1 MNPESDVIDIAIQ
14 LSVEWVRHGELLS
27 NIEYTCLG
35 KHTHNADNDFKIISN
50 EKLSELYYFKIS
62 DFDYNK
68 FKDNGIKENRI
79 NILIKAEVN
88 ARITALQEDVYGISE
103 LDLIEKACNPKTF
116 KIEVTRKQAGVLK
129 KLITKQIHH
138 L

>member
-1 MNPESDVIDIAIQ
+1 MNPKSDVIDIAIQ

-35 KHTHNADNDFKIISN
+35 KNKTHNADNDLKIISN
-50 EKLSELYYFKIS
+50 EKLSELYYFQIS

-68 FKDNGIKENRI
+68 FKDNGIKDNRI

-88 ARITALQEDVYGISE
+88 ARITALQEDINGISE

-116 KIEVTRKQAGVLK
+116 KIEIKRNRADVQRNR
-129 KLITKQIHH
+129 
-138 L
+138 

>member
-1 MNPESDVIDIAIQ
+1 MNPKSDVIDIANQ

-27 NIEYTCLG
+27 NIKYTCLG
-35 KHTHNADNDFKIISN
+35 KNKVHNADNDLKIISN

-88 ARITALQEDVYGISE
+88 ARITALQEDINSISE

-116 KIEVTRKQAGVLK
+116 KIEIKRNRAGVQK
-129 KLITKQIHH
+129 NR
-138 L
+138 